1 MAKRPTLY
9 LLPGLLCDA
18 YTYAHQ
24 QRALESEFD
33 IRVLDF
39 FGLDSMTGMAERVLN
54 DAPERFS
61 VCGFSMGGRV
71 ALQILRLAPERVE
84 RLCLLDTGVTPVA
97 AGEAE
102 KRQVLVD
109 LAYKDGMDAL
119 INAWLPPMLHPD
131 RRTDPAFRG
140 PLSDM
145 VRRASPEIFEK
156 QIHAL
161 LGRADAWPLLPTINI
176 PTVVAVGR
184 QDEWSTVAQH
194 EDFAKLIPNA
204 KMTVIEDSGHF
215 TPVEQPD
222 ALTAI
227 LRDMMAINAA

>member
-24 QRALESEFD
+24 QRALEGEFD
-33 IRVLDF
+33 VRVLDF
-39 FGLDSMTGMAERVLN
+39 FGLDSMTSMAERVLN
-54 DAPERFS
+54 EAPERFS

-71 ALQILRLAPERVE
+71 AMQMHRLAPERLE

-97 AGEAE
+97 EGEAE

-109 LAYKDGMDAL
+109 LAHSKGMDAL
-119 INAWLPPMLHPD
+119 IDAWLPPMLHPA
-131 RRTDPAFRG
+131 RRNDPAFMG

-145 VRRASPEIFEK
+145 VRRASPDIFEK
-156 QIHAL
+156 QIRAL
-161 LGRADAWPLLPTINI
+161 LGRLDARPLLPTLKI

-184 QDEWSTVAQH
+184 QDEWSTVEQH
-194 EDFAKLIPNA
+194 EDIAKLIPKA
-204 KMTVIEDSGHF
+204 KMVVIEDSGHF

-222 ALTAI
+222 VLTAI
-227 LRDMMAINAA
+227 LRDMMAMNA